1 MTKIGITG
9 ANGLIGSLLK
19 KKLIKKKI
27 SYSIFKGDIKNKK
40 EIAKWIKINSRIEYL
55 FHLAALSSPQKVD
68 RNKNEALKVNVY
80 GTKNLLEVL
89 KKRGKKIWFFFPS
102 TSHVYKYSKKRIS
115 ENHLLKPS
123 SFYGKTKLRAEK
135 IIMKKRSKKFAFFIG
150 RIFSIYHLKQ
160 KKPFLYPS
168 ISEKMKI
175 SKKDKIILKNG
186 LSVRDFMNAE
196 DVAEIIYK
204 IYNKKLS
211 GIYNIGSGKGIT
223 VKSFIEKQFNL
234 KNITILNK
242 NINSLVSNNNKLI
255 KKLK

>member
-27 SYSIFKGDIKNKK
+27 SFSIFKGDIKNKK
-40 EIAKWIKINSRIEYL
+40 EIAKWIKINSKIEYL
-55 FHLAALSSPQKVD
+55 FHLAALSSPQVVD
-68 RNKNEALKVNVY
+68 RNKNEALKVNFY

-89 KKRGKKIWFFFPS
+89 EKRGKKIWFFFPS

-115 ENHLLKPS
+115 ENHILKPS

-135 IIMKKRSKKFAFFIG
+135 IIKKNKFKKFSFLIG
-150 RIFSIYHLKQ
+150 RIFSVYHLKQ

-168 ISEKMKI
+168 ILKKIRI
-175 SKKDKIILKNG
+175 SKKKKIILKNG
-186 LSVRDFMNAE
+186 LSVRDFLNAE
-196 DVAEIIYK
+196 DVVEIIYK
-204 IYNKKLS
+204 IYSKKLC

-234 KNITILNK
+234 KNIIVQND
-242 NINSLVSNNNKLI
+242 NINSLVSNNTKLI
-255 KKLK
+255 KKLR